1 MPRLK
6 EQTEASEPTPSI
18 LYHVLVR
25 RYTACAALTALVIGI
40 VGVGCSIGDD
50 VEADLKAAKRFNAY
64 PLYWVGERFEK
75 WPLVH
80 VEVENSPFATLIY
93 GNCEASGDSGCA
105 PPLQIQ
111 ISPLC
116 DHLDLVTSNP
126 IWKRRHVRGAPV
138 GSFDGA
144 PVLFTRRAQVK
155 VYRGVGSDP
164 GVELRALHALRSLN
178 QLSPRFGSLG
188 RIPGPLPGV
197 LEGTRGCPG

>member
-1 MPRLK
+1 MR
-6 EQTEASEPTPSI
+6 TG
-18 LYHVLVR
+18 
-25 RYTACAALTALVIGI
+25 TALSTLTALVIGI
-40 VGVGCSIGDD
+40 VAVGCSIGDD
-50 VEADLKAAKRFNAY
+50 GDKNLDAAREFNAY
-64 PLYWVGERFEK
+64 PLYWVGERFEE

-80 VEVENSPFATLIY
+80 VEVENSPLATLVY
-93 GNCEASGDSGCA
+93 GTCNASGDSGCS

-116 DHLDLVTSNP
+116 DHLDLVANNP
-126 IWKRRHVRGAPV
+126 IWKRRDVRGAPV

-178 QLSPRFGSLG
+178 QLSPRFGSVG